1 LEGGGFFRET
11 GFRWQGFRERFH
23 EGWFPYRVFSS
34 GFPSRYPVRNSGED
48 LRGVV
53 VFEEVA
59 DFRVAGS
66 FRVDGGFGFFWGSDY

>member
-1 LEGGGFFRET
+1 M
-11 GFRWQGFRERFH
+11 
-23 EGWFPYRVFSS
+23 
-34 GFPSRYPVRNSGED
+34 RNSGED